1 MMSRE
6 KAFTLI
12 EVIAILMAIL
22 PALRRAWEQSKAT
35 CGLNNMCQIGLA
47 VHLYAQ
53 DNNLD
58 KWEDL
63 VCCSLAV
70 DDRRSSASLY
80 S

>member
-35 CGLNNMCQIGLA
+35 CGLNNMCQIGVLTTCT
-47 VHLYAQ
+47 
-53 DNNLD
+53 
-58 KWEDL
+58 K
-63 VCCSLAV
+63 SG
-70 DDRRSSASLY
+70 
-80 S
+80 